1 MDRVLVVDDDPNVLA
16 GIQRVAGRHFEIEGL
31 TSGEA
36 AVRLLERGERYAAI
50 VSDLRMTGI
59 DGIAFLERA
68 RELSR
73 WTPRIMLTGHAD
85 QTVLMDAINRASVA
99 GFLKKPV
106 PVAEFIAAV
115 QKAIADA
122 GAARE
127 AAAPDSPTPGQAA
140 LAADLARA
148 DLDAEFHLLFQPRI
162 STATGAVVSAE
173 GLLRWTH
180 PQRGSISPLEFIPV
194 AESTGQIDRLTAW
207 VLRQTAR
214 GWRMLDR
221 GGIDISI
228 SVNVSLST
236 IANPAF
242 AGLVAT
248 ILAEEGMP
256 ANRLEIE
263 ITESHRLEKTEQ
275 VRLVVAALRKRGVR
289 VALDDFGTGYSFFET
304 LKWLDIDILK
314 VDRSFVMHLASSS
327 KNQKIVCAIVDLA
340 ESLNLTLIA
349 EGVETREQAEML
361 HGLGVMQ
368 LQGFLFARPQVPAQL
383 VVEAQAQR
391 DRRDPAASWG
401 PPSLGVS

>member
-148 DLDAEFHLLFQPRI
+148 DLDSEFHLLFQPRI

-304 LKWLDIDILK
+304 LKWLDIDSLK

>member
-31 TSGEA
+31 TSGDA

-99 GFLKKPV
+99 GFLRKPV